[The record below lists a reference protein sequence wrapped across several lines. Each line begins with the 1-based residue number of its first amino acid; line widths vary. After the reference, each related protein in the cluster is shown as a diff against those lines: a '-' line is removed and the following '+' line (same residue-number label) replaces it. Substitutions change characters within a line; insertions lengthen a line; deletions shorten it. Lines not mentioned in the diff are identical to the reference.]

1 MLYTYIDARHDYTG
15 VTEDMDLYW
24 DKLKCGGIFAGH
36 DWSVDHKGV
45 RRTDGKAVKSAVIEF
60 ASKKKRSLF
69 ITTSVFSASWYFR
82 K

>member
-1 MLYTYIDARHDYTG
+1 MY
-15 VTEDMDLYW
+15 LYW

-36 DWSVDHKGV
+36 DFLDANEVPGQDWSVDHKGV

>member
-1 MLYTYIDARHDYTG
+1 
-15 VTEDMDLYW
+15 MDLYW